1 MTILSSGQVQKP
13 RSTNDSLITP
23 VALLSVAVGVVFVLF
38 NFSGLIRHFLNPIL
52 SQDSTSGNLL
62 FSVLLLPKHVQ
73 SIEFLSTAMLVCLF
87 GLWGYL
93 AGLLVLAF
101 VKSNARLAI
110 EGFLAL
116 LIGIF
121 SIPLLGWGLISAYWI
136 IWLISKVVIFIYWIV
151 SKIIDFILYIF
162 SALFKLLV
170 VLLHYTWPILI
181 ALVIIALVLWL
192 RKRKSDSQFSLMKAL
207 LCAAGIAAIYFMRLP
222 LIAFFLRF
230 IWPILQ
236 WCKQV
241 LGILFVWLG
250 VLFKWLFYLAVVF
263 FAFVMLIGILGS
275 IGYLLIDQFRTAWQ
289 WARSRKGVIL
299 NSFAIGSSLSL
310 IFMVS
315 AGSIQNVPANVTRVV
330 AATTTSTTQNLPRKK
345 KSKSQK
351 NIPQNAPRVVP
362 VSARVPVAE
371 TRTAI
376 DGACIAA
383 RFSIVGI
390 PISNLVRDIL
400 PKGIRELTQ
409 EAFNHA
415 SAPTCDAVIL
425 ALALLVGI
433 FGLVRGLRTANE
445 IDLTITF
452 YRHEMLVL
460 LAFPLLIVL
469 QVFAAQES
477 NQS

>member
-310 IFMVS
+310 IFM
-315 AGSIQNVPANVTRVV
+315 
-330 AATTTSTTQNLPRKK
+330 
-345 KSKSQK
+345 
-351 NIPQNAPRVVP
+351 
-362 VSARVPVAE
+362 
-371 TRTAI
+371 
-376 DGACIAA
+376 
-383 RFSIVGI
+383 
-390 PISNLVRDIL
+390 
-400 PKGIRELTQ
+400 
-409 EAFNHA
+409 
-415 SAPTCDAVIL
+415 
-425 ALALLVGI
+425 
-433 FGLVRGLRTANE
+433 LR
-445 IDLTITF
+445 
-452 YRHEMLVL
+452 
-460 LAFPLLIVL
+460 
-469 QVFAAQES
+469 
-477 NQS
+477 